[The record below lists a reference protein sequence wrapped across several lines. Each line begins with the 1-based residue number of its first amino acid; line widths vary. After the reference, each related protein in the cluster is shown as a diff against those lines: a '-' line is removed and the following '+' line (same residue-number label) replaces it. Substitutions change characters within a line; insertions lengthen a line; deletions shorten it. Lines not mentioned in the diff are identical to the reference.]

1 MLLHLELLHQVHTL
15 FSFVRTFIHSL
26 THTGGEIVL
35 KQPSTS
41 QKTVITLLGA
51 EDSTLT
57 FSDKSDGLYISFPTT
72 LPFSSLVGKGAW
84 TIKLTYVM

>member
-1 MLLHLELLHQVHTL
+1 MPLHLELLRQVHIL
-15 FSFVRTFIHSL
+15 FSFVRISIHSL
-26 THTGGEIVL
+26 TYTGGEIVL

-41 QKTVITLLGA
+41 QKTTITLLGV

-57 FSDKSDGLYISFPTT
+57 FSDKSDGLHISFPTT

-84 TIKLTYVM
+84 TIKMTYVM